1 MNKDSVVWI
10 NETQQPRGLTLNKES
25 TIKTSSQFAFSFD
38 LYTLF
43 LILFIY
49 LFIYFWV
56 LTMLISMLTYSKFSR
71 TKVFSN
77 PETHGDQVKD
87 FGLFTALQS

>member
-1 MNKDSVVWI
+1 MNKDRVIWI
-10 NETQQPRGLTLNKES
+10 NETQQPRGLILNKES
-25 TIKTSSQFAFSFD
+25 TIKTPSQFAFSFD
-38 LYTLF
+38 LYTF
-43 LILFIY
+43 VF
-49 LFIYFWV
+49 F

-87 FGLFTALQS
+87 FGLFNGKA